1 MNDGADKSAN
11 FIKGGKLMEVNAS
24 LNQNIDTLFSNIETF
39 TQNEGMLGKPVV
51 QGDKTL
57 IPVIS
62 VTIGYGGG
70 NTSGKMSAGTTAA
83 AQGTS
88 NAGMDALGL
97 GARISTDAL
106 AVVDGQNVSV
116 IPVNATPGNINQ
128 LINQIPQMMG
138 KGQNNQSQGQQQ
150 NQQPNQPQS

>member
-1 MNDGADKSAN
+1 
-11 FIKGGKLMEVNAS
+11 MEVTS
-24 LNQNIDTLFSNIETF
+24 SMNQNIDTLFSNIESF
-39 TQNEGMLGKPVV
+39 TQNDGTLGKPVT

-57 IPVIS
+57 IPIIS

-70 NTSGKMSAGTTAA
+70 NTSGRMSTGTTTQT
-83 AQGTS
+83 QGSS

-106 AVVDGQNVSV
+106 AVVDGENITV
-116 IPVNATPGNINQ
+116 IPVNSTGSSMNQ

-138 KGQNNQSQGQQQ
+138 KSQGQQGQQ
-150 NQQPNQPQS
+150 NQQNQQS

>member
-1 MNDGADKSAN
+1 
-11 FIKGGKLMEVNAS
+11 MEVNTS

-70 NTSGKMSAGTTAA
+70 NTSGKMSAGTTTA

-97 GARISTDAL
+97 GARICTDAL
-106 AVVDGQNVSV
+106 AVVDGENVTV
-116 IPVNATPGNINQ
+116 IPVNATPSNMNQ
-128 LINQIPQMMG
+128 LINQIPQMIG

-150 NQQPNQPQS
+150 NQQPNQTQS